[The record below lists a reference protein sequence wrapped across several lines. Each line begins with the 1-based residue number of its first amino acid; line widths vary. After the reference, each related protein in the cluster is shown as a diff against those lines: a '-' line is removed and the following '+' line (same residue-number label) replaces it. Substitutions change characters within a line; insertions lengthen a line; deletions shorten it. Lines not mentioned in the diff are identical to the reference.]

1 MPIVPWIIA
10 ALTAAAAAILTV
22 LWRRRIALL
31 SEELRQL
38 RRTLRSWEAQPA
50 APIVPSRSDRELR
63 DRLEALRESTC
74 ALARQISSR
83 TDLTEPEDCVA
94 FFREAITTL
103 SRTNRRSREQLTAL
117 RKELAAAR
125 SKLRELEH
133 RMEETEDDPSTI
145 DSQLQDVRA
154 LLAVT
159 LSERDQ
165 LKYRIRELTDSMRKP

>member
-1 MPIVPWIIA
+1 MPIIPWIIA
-10 ALTAAAAAILTV
+10 ALAAIASAILAV

-38 RRTLRSWEAQPA
+38 RHTLRSWEAQPA
-50 APIVPSRSDRELR
+50 TPLAPSRSDREIQ

-117 RKELAAAR
+117 REELAAAR
-125 SKLRELEH
+125 ARLQELER

-165 LKYRIRELTDSMRKP
+165 LRYRIRELTDNMRKP